1 MSCDPLTG
9 FVCFFG
15 KNFKTFARKV
25 GKTKKEKKKKLSSP
39 NLDSLVLQRVF
50 KN

>member
-25 GKTKKEKKKKLSSP
+25 GKTKKEKKKKAEFATFRLFGPTKS
-39 NLDSLVLQRVF
+39 F
-50 KN
+50 